1 MKKNTL
7 GFIILLIITIIIT
20 LIFFTVIMIYSFAIK
35 FPNPSDLQY
44 EKCTFKY
51 FELGRSDPNS
61 SNINKCYIYVEK
73 YNIPLEIDNI
83 VYRDS
88 YKEELSKLKSKD
100 ELIVSFEKEESSY
113 NLYSLETKNTIIIS
127 YDDYLCKHENQR
139 QIGITIFSIFTS
151 VSILLLIIEIIYYK
165 KTGECLPI

>member
-1 MKKNTL
+1 MKKDTL

-20 LIFFTVIMIYSFAIK
+20 LIFFTVIMIYSFGIK
-35 FPNPSDLQY
+35 FPNPSELQY

-51 FELGRSDPNS
+51 FELGRSDSNP
-61 SNINKCYIYVEK
+61 SNINKCYIYVEE

-83 VYRDS
+83 VYKDS
-88 YKEELSKLKSKD
+88 YKEELSKLKSKE

-113 NLYSLETKNTIIIS
+113 NLYSLETKNTIILS
-127 YDDYLCKHENQR
+127 YNDYLNKHENQR
-139 QIGITIFSIFTS
+139 KTGIITFSIFTS
-151 VSILLLIIEIIYYK
+151 VSILLLIIDIIYYK

>member
-1 MKKNTL
+1 MKKYTL

-20 LIFFTVIMIYSFAIK
+20 LIFFTVIMIYSFGIK

-61 SNINKCYIYVEK
+61 SNINKCYIYVEE

-100 ELIVSFEKEESSY
+100 ELIVSFEKKESSY
-113 NLYSLETKNTIIIS
+113 NLYSLETKNTIILS
-127 YDDYLCKHENQR
+127 YSDYLNKHEKQR
-139 QIGITIFSIFTS
+139 KTGIITFSIITS
-151 VSILLLIIEIIYYK
+151 VSILILIIEIIYYK